1 MSRPS
6 PLVVFITGTS
16 SGIGEALALH
26 RARLGDTVFATMR
39 NLDAGSTL
47 EKIAAE
53 ENLDLRLLALDL
65 TDDESVTRAVSD
77 ALDQTGHIDVLI
89 NNAGI
94 STIQTVEG
102 SLAAARET
110 FEVNYFGMLKTITAV
125 LPSMRERRSGT
136 IINVSSV
143 TGVVANAGSGAYA
156 ASKHAI
162 EAMSE
167 SLALEVISLGIR
179 VIILEPGFIAT
190 PIFPKAQGGEPP
202 SGPYAK
208 HIRRGRLIYSDPAKR
223 AMPAVTVAEVVAGA
237 LTDPEPKLRYYA
249 GSAKPLMHGRRRTS
263 DEEWLSLGQVADD
276 DDEAWFALIA
286 KTVNLALVEE

>member
-1 MSRPS
+1 M
-6 PLVVFITGTS
+6 FITGTS